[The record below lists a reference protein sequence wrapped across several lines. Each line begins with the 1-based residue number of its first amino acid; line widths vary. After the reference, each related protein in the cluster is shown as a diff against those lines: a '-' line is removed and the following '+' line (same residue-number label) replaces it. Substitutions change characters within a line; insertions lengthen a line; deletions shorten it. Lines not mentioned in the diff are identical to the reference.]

1 MKNQA
6 EPISIQNFFRR
17 KSLEVLF
24 AGVFSFFYFVVF
36 AYAGVSL
43 LSPGKLSPY
52 LNLTDLGFL
61 LLSLGVYCLVFIPW
75 ALRQLNRWEAA
86 PRLGLLRF
94 LFHSSLLFGLICL
107 ISWLLKAPFL
117 KPLLKVVMTGALAAL
132 ALPSASALALSI
144 LRTVAASSGHRHSP
158 NAPSSGRTLSHP
170 RLGIQPSSAEE
181 AFLKSSL
188 GLAAQARR
196 LNLRV
201 GVAALLPGP
210 EINLGQMD
218 PSPRDQILFLLE
230 EKNRSYEP
238 WFYLPE
244 KKIFITTLLLVP
256 SDDPKGFI
264 KRVAASVKQNDVWL
278 DGARLH
284 LPFKL
289 RFIHGPWP
297 EKQTGDEMVLRF
309 WLEVIAERIQDQ
321 DDEIVTEKLQQ
332 F

>member
-1 MKNQA
+1 MKNPS
-6 EPISIQNFFRR
+6 EPQGFWRQSQR
-17 KSLEVLF
+17 KLLEIFF
-24 AGVFSFFYFVVF
+24 AGVFTFFYFVVF
-36 AYAGVSL
+36 AYAGVTL

-52 LNLTDLGFL
+52 LNLPDLGIL
-61 LLSLGVYCLVFIPW
+61 LLSLSAFFLVYAPW
-75 ALRQLNRWEAA
+75 ALAQLKKFEPP
-86 PRLGLLRF
+86 PRLGPFKF
-94 LFHSSLLFGLICL
+94 LFHSGVIFALVCL
-107 ISWLLKAPFL
+107 VSWLLKAPFL
-117 KPLLKVVMTGALAAL
+117 KPLLKVVCTGSLAAM
-132 ALPSASALALSI
+132 ALPSARALALSI
-144 LRTVAASSGHRHSP
+144 LRTVVSSHSSRNTNNP
-158 NAPSSGRTLSHP
+158 VLTGRNFSHP
-170 RLGIQPSSAEE
+170 RLGLQPTTSEE

-201 GVAALLPGP
+201 GMAALLPGP
-210 EINLGQMD
+210 ELSGGKME

-244 KKIFITTLLLVP
+244 KNIFIATLLLVP
-256 SDDPKGFI
+256 SDDAKGYI

-284 LPFKL
+284 LPFKF
-289 RFIHGPWP
+289 RFLHGPWP

-309 WLEVIAERIQDQ
+309 WLEVIAERILGQ
-321 DDEIVTEKLQQ
+321 DDEIVAEKLQQ